1 MRQFKIET
9 PKGHELVADDILRRI
24 KDSEWRPGQRLPSV
38 VELAEAYGVGRS
50 TIREAASAL
59 KAMGW
64 LDVRHGGGTFVK
76 EELPSEARSGAEQL
90 FRGADSLIELLE
102 VRRTLEIGAAALAA
116 ERRTS
121 EDVAKLGK
129 LIETMESCLERND
142 TSEGERADA
151 EFHMAIAA
159 ASGNSLFVQL
169 MESLSGR
176 FAGSIR
182 QTREL
187 WFYREQATAARLLAE
202 HRRIYDAIVQR
213 DKQTATELIS
223 EHLSKVEQVLREAL
237 AHSSER

>member
-1 MRQFKIET
+1 MRQVKIET
-9 PKGHELVADDILRRI
+9 PKGHELVAEDILRRI
-24 KDSEWRPGQRLPSV
+24 REEEWVPGKRLPSV

-50 TIREAASAL
+50 TIREAVSAL

-76 EELPSEARSGAEQL
+76 AELPNEAKHGADLL
-90 FRGADSLIELLE
+90 FQGADSLIELLE
-102 VRRTLEIGAAALAA
+102 VRRTLEIGAASLAA

-121 EDVAKLGK
+121 EDVEKLRG
-129 LIETMESCLERND
+129 LIGTMESCMDRND

-151 EFHMAIAA
+151 DFHMAIAS
-159 ASGNSLFVQL
+159 ASGNSLLMQL
-169 MESLSGR
+169 MQSISGR

-202 HRRIYDAIVQR
+202 HRLIFEAIESR
-213 DKQTATELIS
+213 DKQRATELVS

-237 AHSSER
+237 SKKNN